1 MTVPTNAER
10 LWFKRLQKVLDEC
23 PSDRIAFYTTG
34 DTYVTPYD
42 YSREAEIL
50 AALDAGSGEFGS
62 AVSKVGADFPDLH
75 FPNPVA
81 SVSG

>member
-23 PSDRIAFYTTG
+23 PSDRIAFYTIG
-34 DTYVTPYD
+34 DTSVTPYD
-42 YSREAEIL
+42 FSREAEIL
-50 AALDAGSGEFGS
+50 AVFDAGSGEFGN
-62 AVSKVGADFPDLH
+62 AVTACEADFPSLR

-81 SVSG
+81 STTG